1 MSVGEFTYEEAHQQ
15 GKTLLTI
22 YRDLSKMMIMIAHR

>member
-15 GKTLLTI
+15 GKTFLTI
-22 YRDLSKMMIMIAHR
+22 YRDLSEMIMIAHR